1 MTSRCN
7 VRVTEPT
14 CTVVLTQVQI
24 VTMSTRAPFFSSGAR
39 QEPRANGDLQEKASV
54 QLSGDQTNAL
64 HCDQDMLADTPEKDT
79 DDVNNNPSAETNIQ
93 HKPLNVNGLI
103 RSRTYP
109 KPPQRILLNG
119 GNIPRPGTA
128 DLKSDGQH
136 FVPHTTTIAA
146 PMPFKASRIAP
157 PLLLNPSNT
166 SRPVSPLNFKAPA
179 PPYIH
184 QNGESFSN
192 NAHIPTDSQD
202 SSHEDLTVQL
212 RSINSLGASRNMAAS
227 ILAGKDANNTGHRI
241 QYTQGKRRQNDA
253 NNGGQLDQYA
263 KHLKRFKGDNSLVR
277 RDVRIMRWSSYSTLS
292 YKSYRAINLKLTR
305 LFPVNPAVPISVQNM
320 DGTRVPLE
328 ELLKNFVLTS
338 TVKRIATR
346 LTRERRL

>member
-1 MTSRCN
+1 
-7 VRVTEPT
+7 
-14 CTVVLTQVQI
+14 
-24 VTMSTRAPFFSSGAR
+24 MSARAPFFSSGAR
-39 QEPRANGDLQEKASV
+39 QEPRANGDLQEKTNV

-64 HCDQDMLADTPEKDT
+64 HRDQDMQPDDPKKDT
-79 DDVNNNPSAETNIQ
+79 DNVNNNNPSAETNIQ

-119 GNIPRPGTA
+119 GNISRPGTA

-179 PPYIH
+179 LPYMH
-184 QNGESFSN
+184 QNGDGFSD

-202 SSHEDLTVQL
+202 SSHENSIVQL
-212 RSINSLGASRNMAAS
+212 RSINSLGASRNIPGC
-227 ILAGKDANNTGHRI
+227 ILDGKDANNIGHRV
-241 QYTQGKRRQNDA
+241 QYTQGKRKQNEA
-253 NNGGQLDQYA
+253 NNTGQLDQYA

-277 RDVRIMRWSSYSTLS
+277 RDVRIMHWVSHSTWSHKAIGRGTWSWPVSFPWILRRQFRSRLWMEPGSLS
-292 YKSYRAINLKLTR
+292 RNLPK
-305 LFPVNPAVPISVQNM
+305 
-320 DGTRVPLE
+320 
-328 ELLKNFVLTS
+328 TS
-338 TVKRIATR
+338 FWHR
-346 LTRERRL
+346 